1 MAENELKVREE
12 CVSEKSWREVLSRS
26 LKIFMF
32 NASSE
37 AGRSFGKAFFFV
49 LLGLIGF
56 VIGVYVIDSFT
67 GWFSSIFDSWPFAS
81 ARAGDESAQNLF
93 KLPNWP
99 GNANDGDV
107 KWYCTW
113 NPLC

>member
-1 MAENELKVREE
+1 MAEKDIEVREE

-37 AGRSFGKAFFFV
+37 AGRSVGKAFFFV
-49 LLGLIGF
+49 LIGLAGF
-56 VIGVYVIDSFT
+56 CIAILAVDSFT
-67 GWFSSIFDSWPFAS
+67 GWFSQIFDFWPFNS
-81 ARAGDESAQNLF
+81 AGQGNGSEQKLV
-93 KLPNWP
+93 KLPNWTSSE
-99 GNANDGDV
+99 NDPAT
-107 KWYCTW
+107 KWYCRW